1 MDITAVLALAVL
13 VGMLVG
19 LAAYVTVFQKQQ
31 PQQQQRAASDEHEEP
46 VQVRLPAS
54 ALACDCA
61 ILLCRLLHSVLHML
75 AGVTA
80 AAATWAV
87 DAVW

>member
-31 PQQQQRAASDEHEEP
+31 PQQQQRAAPDEDEEP
-46 VQVRLPAS
+46 VQVWLLALLRLH
-54 ALACDCA
+54 
-61 ILLCRLLHSVLHML
+61 CRSCCMQPCRCLQDIHS
-75 AGVTA
+75 A
-80 AAATWAV
+80 AAAAV
-87 DAVW
+87 VWIAVG